1 MQFSFTKPELVTLI
15 KTLENV
21 LKKPKEENGLE
32 YIDVVA
38 LEELRDRFKCKLER
52 FEREKQSD
60 IDEFY

>member
-21 LKKPKEENGLE
+21 LKKPKENGLE

-52 FEREKQSD
+52 FEREKKSD